1 MQLKIHGFQYQGLRE
16 THLCRR
22 HEYRTSGGKNKET
35 PLPRTRSPSYGTFTC
50 LSLNPT
56 VLPTS
61 TASFSV
67 IQEQPPLIND
77 HTDTLLEIDATQLRN
92 GRRSITHTRES
103 VVTRRGNLVCL
114 IALDESH
121 HEPDLSKQ
129 ETK

>member
-1 MQLKIHGFQYQGLRE
+1 MSH
-16 THLCRR
+16 TSARR
-22 HEYRTSGGKNKET
+22 HKYRTSGGKNNET
-35 PLPRTRSPSYGTFTC
+35 PLPRKRFSSYGTFTS

-77 HTDTLLEIDATQLRN
+77 DTDTLLEIDATQRHN
-92 GRRSITHTRES
+92 GRRRITRTRVS
-103 VVTRRGNLVCL
+103 VVTRRSSLVCL

-121 HEPDLSKQ
+121 HDPDLSKQ
-129 ETK
+129 DKLTSITGLNLEK